1 MKLIQILNRVIQ
13 ESINIKLDEYNSILF
28 EESEVFNE
36 LADPSWAY
44 EYALVEPNN
53 WEFTDRYGNTLG
65 VFYNQNI
72 KYFESYYVMKDLNG
86 NVVKV
91 FDYEQNKSKLDSTSF
106 QGGSDEH
113 RSDTICAI
121 LINEVIPMY
130 LNNIGDMIK
139 FHPINDYRFKIF
151 WKCAEISKEK
161 YPFIEIKQIGKE
173 IYLIRK

>member
-1 MKLIQILNRVIQ
+1 
-13 ESINIKLDEYNSILF
+13 
-28 EESEVFNE
+28 
-36 LADPSWAY
+36 
-44 EYALVEPNN
+44 
-53 WEFTDRYGNTLG
+53 
-65 VFYNQNI
+65 
-72 KYFESYYVMKDLNG
+72 MKDLNG